1 MKVLIRTE
9 SELKEFTGVSMA
21 LSIESLSPHLAF
33 SWAEDQLI
41 TILGQSLYENLL
53 NAYADGTLEEP
64 AQAKLKVLLPYVQKP
79 LAALAVYS
87 FMQEGGVM
95 ISDQGITADRD
106 RSAFQWQQQKAES
119 HYLESA
125 YRSLDRLIVFLL
137 ANKADYNNWSDTLY
151 HSSQANLLINS
162 PALFNEHIN
171 IRSSYRTFVALLPH
185 LRQVQERQI
194 LSLLGEA
201 FLADILANLN
211 DEKYKD
217 LLRYLRPAL
226 AFLSMAEAIE
236 VLHIELTGDGALL
249 YSLRTNVG
257 NMQEQH
263 APASS
268 ELARSALRYQE
279 RGRSWLQDLRE
290 HLNAQASAE
299 KYPLYF
305 NSANYE
311 DPTEIGQSYQ
321 QDFNSNMYN
330 GL

>member
-41 TILGQSLYENLL
+41 SILGQTLYENLL
-53 NAYADGTLEEP
+53 SAYADDTLEQT
-64 AQAKLKVLLPYVQKP
+64 ANAKLKVLLPYAQKP

-106 RSAFQWQQQKAES
+106 RSAFQWQQQKAET
-119 HYLESA
+119 HYLENA
-125 YRSLDRLIVFLL
+125 YRSLDRLISFLIS
-137 ANKADYNNWSDTLY
+137 NKSDYSNWSDTAY
-151 HSSQANLLINS
+151 HSSQGNLLIGS

-185 LRQVQERQI
+185 LHQVQERQI
-194 LSLLGEA
+194 ASLLGDE
-201 FLADILANLN
+201 FLADILSKLQ

-217 LLRYLRPAL
+217 LLKYLRPAL

-257 NMQEQH
+257 NIQEQH

>member
-1 MKVLIRTE
+1 MKILINTE
-9 SELKEFTGVSMA
+9 DELKQLTGVSMA
-21 LSIESLSPHLAF
+21 LSIESLTPHLAF

-41 TILGQSLYENLL
+41 AILGQELYESLL
-53 NAYADGTLEEP
+53 NAYADATLEQD
-64 AQAKLKVLLPYVQKP
+64 ANAKLKALLHYAQKP

-106 RSAFQWQQQKAES
+106 RSAFQWQQVKAEK
-119 HYLESA
+119 HYLENA
-125 YRSLDRLIVFLL
+125 YRALDRLITFLL
-137 ANKADYNNWSDTLY
+137 ANKGDYPTWADTAY
-151 HSSQANLLINS
+151 HFSQGSLLIPS

-171 IRSSYRTFVALLPH
+171 IRSSYRTFVALIPH

-194 LSLLGEA
+194 ASLLGDA
-201 FLADILANLN
+201 FLADVLAKIE

-217 LLRYLRPAL
+217 LLKYLRPAL

-236 VLHIELTGDGALL
+236 VIHIELTGDGALL

-257 NMQEQH
+257 NIQEQH

-279 RGRSWLQDLRE
+279 RGRSWLQDLRA
-290 HLNAQASAE
+290 HLNANASAE

-305 NSANYE
+305 TSDQYE
-311 DPTEIGQSYQ
+311 DPALQGQSYQ
-321 QDFNSNMYN
+321 QDFNSNLFN